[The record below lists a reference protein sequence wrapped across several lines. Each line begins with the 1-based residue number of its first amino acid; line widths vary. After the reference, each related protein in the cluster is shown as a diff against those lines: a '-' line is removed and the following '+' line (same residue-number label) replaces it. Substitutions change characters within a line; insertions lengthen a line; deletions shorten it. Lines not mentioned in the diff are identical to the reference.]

1 MENLDMVKSADSI
14 PQSDRV
20 DAIGVNGWAVDADAE
35 NDPTYPMRMRTND
48 SQEGYTWDRPEQQLE
63 GTEKLQSNER
73 PNLSSVYGTATPP
86 SGLSGMIRRR
96 AFDYSENSY
105 AHWLPLMLA
114 DRINMVEGV
123 VSDLASGHIPNFF
136 AENGMKAEWKYD
148 KTRVLAKVAIGAA
161 AVGLL
166 VWLVKRPSTDEA

>member
-1 MENLDMVKSADSI
+1 MENLSHI
-14 PQSDRV
+14 QSSPGIDTT
-20 DAIGVNGWAVDADAE
+20 AIKGWAVDADPE
-35 NDPTYPMRMRTND
+35 NDPTYPMQMRTD
-48 SQEGYTWDRPEQQLE
+48 DPHRGYTWKRPDQQPEEVEQLH
-63 GTEKLQSNER
+63 SIER
-73 PNLSSVYGTATPP
+73 PNLSAVFGATVPP

-123 VSDLASGHIPNFF
+123 LSDLAKGHIPNFF
-136 AENGMKAEWKYD
+136 SENGMKAEWKHD
-148 KTRVLAKVAIGAA
+148 KTRVLTKVAIGAA

-166 VWLVKRPSTDEA
+166 VWLAKRDKTEEA